1 MQSKSRFLQIST
13 ASEIILH
20 IIFGIVALACLVP
33 LWAVISISLSD
44 DNKIRQIGY
53 RLWPVK
59 LSLKSYEFVLAQGAA
74 IVHAYGLTIFVTI
87 VGTILSVLV
96 VSMYAY
102 ILFRKD
108 FKYRKFFTFFG
119 FFTMLINAGLVP
131 WYIVC
136 VNVLRLKDTIYALIL
151 PYVMNMWYV
160 LIFRTYLSMSLP
172 DSIIESAK
180 IDGAGEFTT
189 FFRIVVPL
197 VKPGLATIALFAA
210 ITYWNDWWLPFMLVE
225 SEKLYNLQYLMYR
238 VQQKIQYLAEIASKI
253 SLVSESPLKDLPA
266 ESARMAMAV
275 LGMGPIVL
283 AYPFFQR
290 YFVKG
295 LTIGAIKG

>member
-1 MQSKSRFLQIST
+1 MHSKSRFLQISI
-13 ASEIILH
+13 AAEMLLH
-20 IIFGIVALACLVP
+20 IMFWIITLACIVP

-44 DNKIRQIGY
+44 DNKIRQSGY
-53 RLWPVK
+53 RLWPVG
-59 LSLKSYEFVLAQGAA
+59 LSTKSYEFILSQGKA
-74 IVHAYGLTIFVTI
+74 IWNAYGITIFVTI
-87 VGTILSVLV
+87 VGTLLCVLI
-96 VSMYAY
+96 VSLYAY
-102 ILFRKD
+102 VLYRKD
-108 FKYRKFFTFFG
+108 FKYRKLFTFIG

-136 VNVLRLKDTIYALIL
+136 VNVLHLKNTIFALIL

-210 ITYWNDWWLPFMLVE
+210 ITYWNDWWLPFMLIDV
-225 SEKLYNLQYLMYR
+225 EKLYNLQYMMYR
-238 VQQKIQYLAEIASKI
+238 VQQKIQYLAEIAGKLGASGI
-253 SLVSESPLKDLPA
+253 VPADLPT

>member
-1 MQSKSRFLQIST
+1 MHTKSRFMQISIP
-13 ASEIILH
+13 AEIILH
-20 IIFGIVALACLVP
+20 VIFVIITLLCIVP
-33 LWAVISISLSD
+33 LWAVIAISFSND
-44 DNKIRQIGY
+44 EVMRQVGY
-53 RLWPVK
+53 RLIPAK
-59 LSLKSYEFVLAQGAA
+59 FSLKAYDFVLAQGIA
-74 IVHAYGLTIFVTI
+74 IARAYGITIFVTI
-87 VGTILSVLV
+87 VGTILCVAV

-102 ILFRKD
+102 VLFRKD

-136 VNVLRLKDTIYALIL
+136 VNVLHLKNTIFALIL

-160 LIFRTYLSMSLP
+160 LIFRTYLSMTLP

-180 IDGAGEFTT
+180 IDGAGEFTI

-210 ITYWNDWWLPFMLVE
+210 IMYWNDWWLPFMLI
-225 SEKLYNLQYLMYR
+225 EKEELYNLQYLMYR
-238 VQQKIQYLAEIASKI
+238 VQQKILYLAEIASKLATGSYI
-253 SLVSESPLKDLPA
+253 PTDIPT

>member
-1 MQSKSRFLQIST
+1 MHSKSRFLQISIAAET
-13 ASEIILH
+13 LLH
-20 IIFGIVALACLVP
+20 IMFWIITFACIVP

-44 DNKIRQIGY
+44 DNKIRQSGY
-53 RLWPVK
+53 RLWPVG
-59 LSLKSYEFVLAQGAA
+59 LSTKSYEFVLSQGKA
-74 IVHAYGLTIFVTI
+74 IWNAYGITIFVTI
-87 VGTILSVLV
+87 VGTLLCVLI
-96 VSMYAY
+96 VSLYAY
-102 ILFRKD
+102 VLYRKD
-108 FKYRKFFTFFG
+108 FKYRKLFTFIG

-136 VNVLRLKDTIYALIL
+136 VNVLHLKNTIFALIL

-189 FFRIVVPL
+189 FFRIVIPL

-210 ITYWNDWWLPFMLVE
+210 ITYWNDWWLPFMLIE
-225 SEKLYNLQYLMYR
+225 NEKLYNLQYMMYR
-238 VQQKIQYLAEIASKI
+238 VQQKIQYLAEIAGKLGASGI
-253 SLVSESPLKDLPA
+253 VPADLPT

>member
-1 MQSKSRFLQIST
+1 MHTKSRFLQISMF
-13 ASEIILH
+13 SEVILH
-20 IIFGIVALACLVP
+20 IFFGIVTLACLVP
-33 LWAVISISLSD
+33 LWAVIAISLSD
-44 DNKIRQIGY
+44 DNKIRQSGY
-53 RLWPVK
+53 RLWPVG
-59 LSLKSYEFVLAQGAA
+59 LSTKSYEFVVSQGKA
-74 IVHAYGLTIFVTI
+74 IWHAYGITIFVTL
-87 VGTILSVLV
+87 VGTVLCVLV

-108 FKYRKFFTFFG
+108 FKYRKFFTFLG

-136 VNVLRLKDTIYALIL
+136 VNVLHLKDTIYALIL

-189 FFRIVVPL
+189 FFRIVIPL

-210 ITYWNDWWLPFMLVE
+210 ITYWNDWWLPFMLIE
-225 SEKLYNLQYLMYR
+225 NEKLYNLQYMMYR
-238 VQQKIQYLAEIASKI
+238 VQQKIQYLAEIAGKLGASGI
-253 SLVSESPLKDLPA
+253 VPADLPT

-290 YFVKG
+290 YFVQG